1 MRVLGGG
8 AGPRNVSR
16 NVSVKFQGVGDA
28 RGLVEPCVAQQVRS
42 DLGGDVRRRRYPVQA
57 RSAGDHSPRAVPS
70 RIGLRRA
77 KAISC
82 ASWTPPGSPSATAA
96 LAGPHHRPT
105 RPAADARSLTP
116 AAPGG
121 GGIRRAVAVR
131 DELDPSPFRG
141 GVRAPGSAAEPLPRP

>member
-1 MRVLGGG
+1 MGQNH
-8 AGPRNVSR
+8 AGEDHGSVGTLKETDRPRQWFLWR
-16 NVSVKFQGVGDA
+16 A
-28 RGLVEPCVAQQVRS
+28 EAP
-42 DLGGDVRRRRYPVQA
+42 
-57 RSAGDHSPRAVPS
+57 AGDHSPRAVPS

-77 KAISC
+77 KSISC
-82 ASWTPPGSPSATAA
+82 ASLTPPGSPSATAA

-131 DELDPSPFRG
+131 DELDPSPLRG